1 MKFSH
6 RFRES
11 DLVEETRIILVF
23 FYLISKISST
33 FKCQIQQFI
42 KIFKDWLIF
51 IPQNATLIIQ
61 WNLFCVRWS
70 WDLNIQH
77 CIAYLTLIQELGEYR
92 GAGMLESDVSYYCN
106 IGIIPIVDYN
116 CFSLTLSSFPYMVI
130 SKISINNRNVNTYVS
145 VEGK

>member
-1 MKFSH
+1 MLNSTIY
-6 RFRES
+6 EY
-11 DLVEETRIILVF
+11 
-23 FYLISKISST
+23 FYGL
-33 FKCQIQQFI
+33 
-42 KIFKDWLIF
+42 DIF
-51 IPQNATLIIQ
+51 IPKMLLLIIQ

-145 VEGK
+145 VERKLSKLQNYQGFKSKNSHNVQEFSRDNIFDVFG